1 MSSNLASLV
10 RTLQQRK
17 GRKRR
22 HLAVAEGVRLVE
34 EALASGVTFHGV
46 ITAES
51 FRTSG
56 RGGRL
61 LEDLARHAV
70 PVEEVPDH
78 TLAGLAD
85 TDTPQGILAV
95 VEPPG
100 APLGSLAPAP
110 GAPVLVLDG
119 VQDPGNVGTLLRT
132 AFALGASGAV
142 LLKGTADPLNAK
154 VIRAGMGATFRL
166 PIAQADEDEFRAW
179 VEKLHPDVWAATMD
193 GTPVTRIGRPERLV
207 LVVGNEGAGV
217 RPAVAALATARVGIP
232 LARGA
237 ESLNVSVAA
246 GIILNEVRR
255 GG

>member
-17 GRKRR
+17 GRKRK
-22 HLAVAEGVRLVE
+22 HLAVAEGIRLVE
-34 EALASGVTFHGV
+34 EALASGVLRGV
-46 ITAES
+46 ITAAS
-51 FRTSG
+51 FRDSG

-70 PVEEVPDH
+70 VVEEVPDR
-78 TLAGLAD
+78 TLAELAD

-95 VEPPG
+95 VEPPEAG
-100 APLGSLAPAP
+100 LASLSPAAA
-110 GAPVLVLDG
+110 APVLVLDG

-154 VIRAGMGATFRL
+154 VMRAGMGATFRL
-166 PIAQADEDEFRAW
+166 PIAQADEAEFRAW
-179 VEKLHPDVWAATMD
+179 VERARPVVWAATME
-193 GTPVTRIGRPERLV
+193 GTPVTRLPPPERLV
-207 LVVGNEGAGV
+207 LIVGSEGAGI
-217 RPAVAALATARVGIP
+217 RPAVAALASARVSIP

-246 GIILNEVRR
+246 GIILHEIRR
-255 GG
+255 AS